1 MVWNN
6 QNSIVAGTPIY
17 IDIYN
22 IDQPK
27 STDITSLQFISVTID
42 SDSNYDNGV
51 LASA

>member
-1 MVWNN
+1 MVWSN
-6 QNSIVAGTPIY
+6 QNTIASGTLIY

-27 STDITSLQFISVTID
+27 AADITASQYISVTVD
-42 SDSNYDNGV
+42 SDNNYDNGV

>member
-6 QNSIVAGTPIY
+6 QNAISSGTTIY

-27 STDITSLQFISVTID
+27 VADITASQFISVTID